1 MPLCVVVPLIHL
13 VPGGERT
20 NTWFTILEADESTED
35 KIYNSGKKKKKRKRN
50 RTKKLFPP
58 PSPRKLRSHTLVIP
72 KTAVPIPKKKWSKVE
87 ISIAKYD

>member
-35 KIYNSGKKKKKRKRN
+35 KIYNSEKKKKRKRN

-58 PSPRKLRSHTLVIP
+58 PLT
-72 KTAVPIPKKKWSKVE
+72 SK
-87 ISIAKYD
+87 AP